1 MDWPV
6 AALCRR
12 PESPLAGQ
20 VERGTPGHRY
30 ATSYPLLGTA
40 DIADAKWNQDVA
52 VPRCPGMTGH
62 HWGLGS
68 PPAGKSFL
76 AEGTVSALLG
86 NRLGSMMETF
96 DRSVEPGESGS
107 VDDSGEV
114 DSLTAVGDG
123 PADPF
128 PNLLNLPEGA
138 LYSPRYPMALAYAAV
153 MHSDQKRKD
162 NLGTPYI
169 VHPMAVS
176 ALVWHYGLA
185 VAGLDQ
191 EIEDLALGALLHDV
205 AEDAGGQ
212 VRIAEIEQMFGQR
225 VAELVT
231 AATDSLATDPAE
243 KAKWRPRKEEHISR
257 VRELS
262 SVGPDGYMV
271 DPGACLVIACDKL
284 HNLTGTAAA
293 VSATGDSYLLRFNGG
308 VDGTRWYYRT
318 MFDALK
324 PGLPDT
330 LIHDYAAQLAR
341 LGG

>member
-1 MDWPV
+1 MVKTFDSSADP
-6 AALCRR
+6 
-12 PESPLAGQ
+12 
-20 VERGTPGHRY
+20 GTPHDPDESGDVDPK
-30 ATSYPLLGTA
+30 AKPP
-40 DIADAKWNQDVA
+40 DEADAA
-52 VPRCPGMTGH
+52 
-62 HWGLGS
+62 
-68 PPAGKSFL
+68 
-76 AEGTVSALLG
+76 
-86 NRLGSMMETF
+86 
-96 DRSVEPGESGS
+96 
-107 VDDSGEV
+107 
-114 DSLTAVGDG
+114 
-123 PADPF
+123 F

-185 VAGLDQ
+185 VAGFEQ
-191 EIEDLALGALLHDV
+191 EIEELALGALLHDV

-212 VRIAEIEQMFGQR
+212 ARIAEIRGMFGSR
-225 VAELVT
+225 VAELVI
-231 AATDSLATDPAE
+231 AATDSMASDPTQKAE
-243 KAKWRPRKEEHISR
+243 WRPRKEAHIAR
-257 VRELS
+257 VSEMS
-262 SVGPDGYMV
+262 SVGSDGYMV

-293 VSATGDSYLLRFNGG
+293 VSATGDSYLSRFAGG

-318 MFDALK
+318 MFEALR

-341 LGG
+341 LGETHKT